1 MRCGRTFRPGH
12 RSMPSRA
19 LRGHL
24 ELVVGAQVELRAAV
38 QVQGAQLV
46 AAMRGHLG
54 AGVGAQITIAA
65 FDRGI
70 LAQLL
75 QDTGLQ
81 PGSVA
86 DIAVALEA
94 LAVLFQLDQAEGG
107 TAEQLGVV
115 VADRQEG
122 VVAAEQVLL
131 AQLVAAAG
139 VGDVL
144 VGRVVA
150 ALLELLAG
158 ADAPGAGVVDHLVE
172 VRAVQVAVQ
181 RLGFLDVVAGLAPG
195 QADEVVGG
203 LDAGGGTQQGGGDEE
218 SLECF
223 HGVSPFCESR
233 VVHGLQSTDRV
244 LNRP

>member
-54 AGVGAQITIAA
+54 AGVGAQVTIAA

-94 LAVLFQLDQAEGG
+94 LAVLFQLDQAE
-107 TAEQLGVV
+107 
-115 VADRQEG
+115 VAPPNSL
-122 VVAAEQVLL
+122 VLL
-131 AQLVAAAG
+131 SPI
-139 VGDVL
+139 
-144 VGRVVA
+144 GRKA
-150 ALLELLAG
+150 
-158 ADAPGAGVVDHLVE
+158 
-172 VRAVQVAVQ
+172 
-181 RLGFLDVVAGLAPG
+181 
-195 QADEVVGG
+195 
-203 LDAGGGTQQGGGDEE
+203 
-218 SLECF
+218 S
-223 HGVSPFCESR
+223 
-233 VVHGLQSTDRV
+233 
-244 LNRP
+244 